1 MCFLVGMVSMSFC
14 SVSKYYNTAELG
26 EVKASLTNIE
36 GTVTFYASKALLSF
50 GIAF

>member
-1 MCFLVGMVSMSFC
+1 MCFLVGMVSMS
-14 SVSKYYNTAELG
+14 VSKYYNRAELA